1 MMNNM
6 RMMMMNNM
14 RMMMMNNMRMMIVN
28 SPDLVDM
35 GYRLDQWMKTS

>member
-1 MMNNM
+1 
-6 RMMMMNNM
+6 MMNNM